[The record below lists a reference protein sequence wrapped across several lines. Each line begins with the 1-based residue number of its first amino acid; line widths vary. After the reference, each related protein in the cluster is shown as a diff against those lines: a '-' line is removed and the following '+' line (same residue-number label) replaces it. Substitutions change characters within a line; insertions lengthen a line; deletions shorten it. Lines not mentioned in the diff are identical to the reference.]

1 MRIMSPSTRSGNEE
15 MSVKSESLKS
25 LNRETNI
32 STNECKLELFKSLH
46 QMFYTNKQ
54 NSCIAHNLMCVLRFS
69 MHK

>member
-32 STNECKLELFKSLH
+32 STNECKS
-46 QMFYTNKQ
+46 
-54 NSCIAHNLMCVLRFS
+54 FS
-69 MHK
+69 RVFTRCFTQASKIHA